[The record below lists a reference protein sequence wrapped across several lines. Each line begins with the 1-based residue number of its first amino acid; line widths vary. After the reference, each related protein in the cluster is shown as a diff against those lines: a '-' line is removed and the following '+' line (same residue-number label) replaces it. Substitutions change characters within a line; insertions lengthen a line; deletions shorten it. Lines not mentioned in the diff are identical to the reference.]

1 VIILGTY
8 MLNYIQIMAQC
19 KNNVNEVSQLS
30 HFILVVFKYVVLKSL
45 LLLLRLQMGKVR
57 DGFGGMV
64 GLGCKKKV
72 KM

>member
-1 VIILGTY
+1 MVYPFKYLIILFYITVIILGTY

-45 LLLLRLQMGKVR
+45 LLLLRLQMGKFRV
-57 DGFGGMV
+57 
-64 GLGCKKKV
+64 
-72 KM
+72 